1 MSKSYF
7 IINTAIANVYH
18 DGDYNS
24 PVMTQALLG
33 ETCLVLDV
41 REKWVQIRQWDD
53 YVGWVNTGQGVFSSE
68 PYSLTLRYLDLQGKI
83 YSSSI
88 LALRNITFGGQI
100 KPEGKSVILPDGA
113 KGRILGNLGYFNTK
127 PTRESILKT
136 AYRFL
141 GSPYIWGGKTPAGF
155 DCSGLVQTVFLANGI
170 SLKRDARIQNTM
182 DELTEIDIAQIE
194 PGDLVFFGN
203 ETITH
208 VGISTGGFGF
218 IHSQGWVK
226 LDTLNPDYKHANIEL
241 IEKLQSIKS
250 IHSLL
255 SQHA

>member
-18 DGDYNS
+18 DGDYDS

-33 ETCLVLDV
+33 ETCLVLDEG
-41 REKWVQIRQWDD
+41 EKWVKIRQWDD
-53 YVGWVNTGQGVFSSE
+53 YEGWVNKGQGVFSSE
-68 PYSLTLRYLDLQGKI
+68 PYTSALRYLDSQGKI
-83 YSSSI
+83 YSTS
-88 LALRNITFGGQI
+88 LLGLRNITFGGQV
-100 KPEGKSVILPDGA
+100 KSEGKTVILPDGA
-113 KGRILGNLGYFNTK
+113 KGTLLGNLGYFNVK

-170 SLKRDARIQNTM
+170 SLKRDARLQNTM
-182 DELTEIDIAQIE
+182 EGLTTIDFAQTE
-194 PGDLVFFGN
+194 PGDLIFFGD

-218 IHSQGWVK
+218 IHSQGWVR
-226 LDTLNPDYKHANIEL
+226 LDTLNPDFKQANIKL

-250 IHSLL
+250 IKGLL